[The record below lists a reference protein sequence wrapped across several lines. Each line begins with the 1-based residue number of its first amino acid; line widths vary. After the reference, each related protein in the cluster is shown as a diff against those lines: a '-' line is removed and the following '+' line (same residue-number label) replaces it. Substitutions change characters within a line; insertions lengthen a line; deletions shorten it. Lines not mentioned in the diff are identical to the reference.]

1 MVGRARSREIADV
14 SKLPAA
20 AMQELPPFG
29 IEHSMANK
37 YQSKGRQLP
46 KLMCPT
52 SHAAKNLSLD
62 RAYGFDMWAAISA
75 ERPSSA
81 ERVALAVGLGSQRA
95 AQQAAPHFA
104 DSLPRTLRDPRLRT
118 HVVVELCVG
127 RHGVS
132 FGEGGPHGGVEG
144 GMSLHIGHRIIYIV
158 GVQAAQPRHGREF

>member
-1 MVGRARSREIADV
+1 MADV

-95 AQQAAPHFA
+95 AQQAAPDFA

-118 HVVVELCVG
+118 H
-127 RHGVS
+127 RHS
-132 FGEGGPHGGVEG
+132 ARYRHDAPHEEPTSH
-144 GMSLHIGHRIIYIV
+144 SL
-158 GVQAAQPRHGREF
+158 PRASRQIADTSHQD